1 MNREINIS
9 KLPNGLTVVSD
20 RISNV
25 ESISL
30 GLWVRAGARYER
42 SSENGVAHFLEHML
56 FKGTERRTSKD
67 IVEEI
72 ESVGGSIN
80 AYTSREMTAFYA
92 KVLKKDYSLALDVIS
107 DIVQNSVF
115 NSSEIDK
122 ERAVILQEIGQT
134 LDSPDDVI
142 FDHFQSTAF
151 PNQPLGRPVLGKP
164 KTVSDLTGKKIR
176 GFLERHYQGS
186 SMVVAA
192 AGNIHHQE
200 LVDKCERYFGNIK
213 AGKQASVLDGIF
225 SGGEHREYRDLEQLH
240 LIFGF
245 SGPAIGSSDFYAMSV
260 LSNLLGGGMSSR
272 LFQDIR
278 EKRGLAYSIDSF
290 MSSYSDIGLF
300 GVYAGTGNNEIK
312 ELIPALCN
320 QIRGLSDSLKIEEV
334 ERARA
339 QIKSSLLMALESTGA
354 RCEQIAQHILIFGR
368 VIPLEEVVAHLDS
381 IDVMQISNLAKDIF
395 NNSPVI
401 AAVGPI
407 ANLEQIDTIAE
418 RLAA

>member
-1 MNREINIS
+1 MNREVNIS

-20 RISNV
+20 RMSNV

-80 AYTSREMTAFYA
+80 AYTSREMTAFFS
-92 KVLKKDYSLALDVIS
+92 KVLKGDYCLALDVIA

-115 NSSEIDK
+115 KSSEIDK
-122 ERAVILQEIGQT
+122 ERAVILQEIGQA

-164 KTVSDLTGKKIR
+164 KTVSDLTDKEIR

-186 SMVVAA
+186 SMVIAA

-200 LVDKCERYFGNIK
+200 LLERCEEYFGNIK
-213 AGKQASVLDGIF
+213 TGKQTSASSGVF
-225 SGGEHREYRDLEQLH
+225 SGGEHREYRDLEQIH
-240 LIFGF
+240 FIFGF

-278 EKRGLAYSIDSF
+278 EKRGLVYSIDSF
-290 MSSYSDIGLF
+290 MSSYSDVGLF
-300 GVYAGTGNNEIK
+300 GIYAGTGDNQIK
-312 ELIPALCN
+312 ELIPALCD
-320 QIRGLSDSLKIEEV
+320 QIRGLADSLSIEEV

-368 VIPLEEVVAHLDS
+368 VMPIEEVVARLDS
-381 IDVMQISNLAKDIF
+381 IDVIQVSSLAKEIF
-395 NNSPVI
+395 ANSPVI

-407 ANLEQIDTIAE
+407 ADLEQIDIIAE

>member
-1 MNREINIS
+1 MNREVNIS

-20 RISNV
+20 RMSNV

-80 AYTSREMTAFYA
+80 AYTSREMTAFFS
-92 KVLKKDYSLALDVIS
+92 KVLKGDYCLALDVIA

-115 NSSEIDK
+115 KSSEIDK
-122 ERAVILQEIGQT
+122 ERAVILQEIGQA

-164 KTVSDLTGKKIR
+164 KTVSDLTDKEIR

-186 SMVVAA
+186 SMVIAA

-200 LVDKCERYFGNIK
+200 LLERCEEYFGNIK
-213 AGKQASVLDGIF
+213 TGKQTSASSGVF
-225 SGGEHREYRDLEQLH
+225 SGGEHREYRDLEQIH
-240 LIFGF
+240 FIFGF

-278 EKRGLAYSIDSF
+278 EKRGLVYSIDSF
-290 MSSYSDIGLF
+290 MSSYSDVGLF
-300 GVYAGTGNNEIK
+300 GIYAGTGDNQIK
-312 ELIPALCN
+312 ELIPALCD
-320 QIRGLSDSLKIEEV
+320 QIRGLADSLSIEEV

-368 VIPLEEVVAHLDS
+368 VMPIEEVVARLDS
-381 IDVMQISNLAKDIF
+381 IDVIQVSSLAKEIF
-395 NNSPVI
+395 ANSPVI
-401 AAVGPI
+401 AAVGPR
-407 ANLEQIDTIAE
+407 ADLEQIDIIAE

>member
-1 MNREINIS
+1 MNREVNIS

-20 RISNV
+20 RMSNV

-80 AYTSREMTAFYA
+80 AYTSREMTAFFS
-92 KVLKKDYSLALDVIS
+92 KVLKGDYCLALDVIA

-115 NSSEIDK
+115 KSSEIDK
-122 ERAVILQEIGQT
+122 ERAVILQEIGQA

-164 KTVSDLTGKKIR
+164 KTVSDLTDKEIR

-186 SMVVAA
+186 SMVIAA

-200 LVDKCERYFGNIK
+200 LLERCEEYFGNIK
-213 AGKQASVLDGIF
+213 TGKQTSASSGVF
-225 SGGEHREYRDLEQLH
+225 SGGEHREYRDLEQIH
-240 LIFGF
+240 FIFGF
-245 SGPAIGSSDFYAMSV
+245 SGPAIGSSDFYSMSV

-278 EKRGLAYSIDSF
+278 EKRGLVYSIDSF
-290 MSSYSDIGLF
+290 MSSYSDVGLF
-300 GVYAGTGNNEIK
+300 GIYAGTGDNQIK
-312 ELIPALCN
+312 ELIPALCD
-320 QIRGLSDSLKIEEV
+320 QIRGLADSLSIEEV

-368 VIPLEEVVAHLDS
+368 VMPIEEVVARLDS
-381 IDVMQISNLAKDIF
+381 IDVIQVSSLAKEIF
-395 NNSPVI
+395 ANSPVI

-407 ANLEQIDTIAE
+407 ADLEQIDIIAE